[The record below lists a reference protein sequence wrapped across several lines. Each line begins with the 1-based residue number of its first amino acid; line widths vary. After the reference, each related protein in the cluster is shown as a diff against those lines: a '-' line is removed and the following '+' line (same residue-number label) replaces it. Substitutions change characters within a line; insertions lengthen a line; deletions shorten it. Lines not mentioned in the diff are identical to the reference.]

1 MYVLPEG
8 AVVDVQPSE
17 LLREKLLEE
26 ANGSEHQAANAA
38 CDWLLKEKDRLEKLQ
53 EATHKYIEMREK
65 LVSNELRRTMHR
77 RYDGSELASL
87 LASLEQKK
95 EGDLRQLQQRA
106 EQASNSGQRVD
117 TDKEKMRIEE

>member
-8 AVVDVQPSE
+8 SVVDVQQSE
-17 LLREKLLEE
+17 LLREKLCEE
-26 ANGSEHQAANAA
+26 APSREHYAANAA

-53 EATHKYIEMREK
+53 EVTRRYIEMREK

-87 LASLEQKK
+87 LAALEQ
-95 EGDLRQLQQRA
+95 
-106 EQASNSGQRVD
+106 
-117 TDKEKMRIEE
+117 